1 MGVERSR
8 IHFLMGSVAL
18 AVSLA
23 SRRLAR
29 AAPSGLPDV
38 TVYKTPT

>member
-1 MGVERSR
+1 MPAERSR
-8 IHFLMGSVAL
+8 IHLLLGSVAL

-23 SRRLAR
+23 NRHLTS
-29 AAPSGLPDV
+29 AAPTSLPDV

>member
-1 MGVERSR
+1 MRVERSR
-8 IHFLMGSVAL
+8 IHVLMGSVAL

-23 SRRLAR
+23 SRRLTP
-29 AAPSGLPDV
+29 AAPPGLPDV